1 MENYESNNSQVQF
14 TGDISFVF
22 FLCDIINYTKTKS
35 GVDADKLD

>member
-1 MENYESNNSQVQF
+1 MRVIIAKYSLPV
-14 TGDISFVF
+14 IYLLV